1 MHVWNEV
8 RDTRFELYRV
18 HCSVSEYLRQNLN
31 AGDAQAG
38 YGYLLNGGSHVLSSD
53 GEHWRVRLDWVDR
66 TWSDVLVVMA
76 PRNNR
81 LDG

>member
-1 MHVWNEV
+1 MRVISYHGIHLSDFTMHVWNEV

-53 GEHWRVRLDWVDR
+53 GEH
-66 TWSDVLVVMA
+66 
-76 PRNNR
+76 
-81 LDG
+81 

>member
-53 GEHWRVRLDWVDR
+53 GEH
-66 TWSDVLVVMA
+66 
-76 PRNNR
+76 
-81 LDG
+81 